1 APFQH
6 DLLATGGGTTDRSIC
21 IWNTTSGRCI
31 ERVDTESQVSALIW
45 SPYGRELLSAHGFQH
60 NQLTLWSYP
69 RLTRI
74 GDFTGH
80 TNRVLHAR
88 LGPDNVT
95 VVSAGDDTLR
105 FWRVFSSQPEKETP
119 SESDHV
125 DDVIGRGLPLK

>member
-1 APFQH
+1 M
-6 DLLATGGGTTDRSIC
+6 LL
-21 IWNTTSGRCI
+21 
-31 ERVDTESQVSALIW
+31 
-45 SPYGRELLSAHGFQH
+45 LLKPLLGLPSSTIYLPLVVV
-60 NQLTLWSYP
+60 QLTVPSVSGIQHLVDALSV
-69 RLTRI
+69 LTH
-74 GDFTGH
+74 FTGH

-95 VVSAGDDTLR
+95 VVSAGLR